1 MELLASRP
9 IVSFYGRGCDC
20 HDCNGLKCGLR
31 IAPTAY
37 LVERDGRVLRVC
49 TRCLLESDRVIEIL
63 ADENA
68 RYEVYEQY
76 DSLGAIQLVAKLT
89 ARAYATHEAVGSFDV
104 NGLGRPFEAARNGV
118 G

>member
-1 MELLASRP
+1 MASTP
-9 IVSFYGRGCDC
+9 IVSFYGRGCDS

-68 RYEVYEQY
+68 RYEVYERY
-76 DSLGAIQLVAKLT
+76 DPVGAIQLVAKLT
-89 ARAYATHEAVGSFDV
+89 ARAYATHEAVGSFDA
-104 NGLGRPFEAARNGV
+104 NALGRPFEAARNGV

>member
-1 MELLASRP
+1 MASRP
-9 IVSFYGRGCDC
+9 LVSFYGRGCDC

-37 LVERDGRVLRVC
+37 LVERDSRVLRVC

-63 ADENA
+63 ADEND
-68 RYEVYEQY
+68 RYELYEQY
-76 DSLGAIQLVAKLT
+76 DSMGAIQLVAKLT
-89 ARAYATHEAVGSFDV
+89 ARAYATHEAGRSFA